1 MEISV
6 KDCWAAIQ
14 QLFDSQARLEER
26 FANGLGSI
34 HGLSLKDTLLLL
46 HVAQAEGGRLS
57 RIELAKRLSI
67 SPSTVTRTTAP
78 LEKRGML
85 GRESSARDARYAYVV
100 LTDAGRRAVTDA
112 SATLERMSASAFTPD
127 WTAAEVGKL
136 TSLLGR
142 LAHRPLGAIRP
153 L

>member
-1 MEISV
+1 MEV
-6 KDCWAAIQ
+6 NTPNYWAAIQ
-14 QLFDSQARLEER
+14 QLFDAQARLEER
-26 FANGLGSI
+26 FANALGSI
-34 HGLSLKDTLLLL
+34 H
-46 HVAQAEGGRLS
+46 RLS

-112 SATLERMSASAFTPD
+112 SATLERLSAGAFTQD
-127 WTAAEVGKL
+127 WTADEVGTL

-142 LAHRPLGAIRP
+142 LANRPGGTTLA

>member
-1 MEISV
+1 MEIYI

-112 SATLERMSASAFTPD
+112 SATLERMSAGAFTPD
-127 WTAAEVGKL
+127 WTAAEVTTL